1 MQVGTINQ
9 RRPRQVALAVGVL
22 GFLVVVQLAW
32 SLVDIYQSWAA
43 SGTERIVLF
52 STFFKSNG
60 PIVGFA
66 LVAFLLI
73 KIFQGRNWARIIYAV
88 IVCAEAAI
96 ITLVYTA
103 HLYVPAHEMAYD
115 IVAFVVQAF
124 AVVLL
129 FVPPGKSW
137 FATLRN

>member
-1 MQVGTINQ
+1 MQVGIIKQQ
-9 RRPRQVALAVGVL
+9 RPLQVALAVGLL
-22 GFLVVVQLAW
+22 GFFVVVQLAS
-32 SLVDIYQSWAA
+32 SLFHIYQNWEA

-52 STFFKSNG
+52 SNFFKSDG

-88 IVCAEAAI
+88 IVCVEAAVLI
-96 ITLVYTA
+96 LVYA
-103 HLYVPAHEMAYD
+103 VHVNVPAHERAYN
-115 IVAFVVQAF
+115 IAAFVVQAF

-137 FATLRN
+137 FASLRN